1 MEEVMDLLGHV
12 DTRMLERV
20 YRHRVRPTVDAATA
34 PMERLFGEGSGI

>member
-20 YRHRVRPTVDAATA
+20 YRHRVRPTVEAAAA
-34 PMERLFGEGSGI
+34 PMERLFGAR